1 MKGFVGF
8 VYLFLGFI
16 AFKFFIGFL
25 IGESLFSDDRTSQ
38 QYASFIV
45 KWYCSNPN
53 LVSFI
58 GSSMFGYVIYMIVG
72 EFFGSHNQAKNFK
85 KKS

>member
-1 MKGFVGF
+1 MKGLVGL

-16 AFKFFIGFL
+16 AFKFFMGFL
-25 IGESLFSDDRTSQ
+25 LGESLFSNDRTSQ

-45 KWYCSNPN
+45 RWYYSNPN
-53 LVSFI
+53 LITFI

-72 EFFGSHNQAKNFK
+72 EFFGNDNESENE
-85 KKS
+85 

>member
-1 MKGFVGF
+1 MKGLVGL

-16 AFKFFIGFL
+16 AFNFFMSFL
-25 IGESLFSDDRTSQ
+25 LGESLFSNDRTSQ

-45 KWYCSNPN
+45 RWYYSNPN
-53 LVSFI
+53 LINFI

-72 EFFGSHNQAKNFK
+72 EFFGNDNELENE
-85 KKS
+85 